1 MGMDDK
7 RPANTDP
14 TGVGAAAAAGGLV
27 QYQSEGVAVD
37 FTTPIL
43 ANARIRPSDGDRLEV
58 ILSDLGG
65 GRGHYVVPLRHLE
78 KAVTMTVHDHTLCE
92 EVLHRNA
99 SSPDDIRRAVLT
111 VAKMGLAGQKAAKL
125 ASQMI
130 DDEQNERML
139 TTVCLVRRA
148 VTYGDPSA
156 SKAPPSFNELATDIA
171 RSKVKVELGRVA
183 RTARLSSDAVY
194 NVLEEWAG
202 IIAPVGVPDM
212 PVECRLR
219 RLGRQVFELA
229 SQLRQWADDEIS
241 HVGDRA
247 RLVADYAVRVGRDA
261 ERRMTALDEYTI
273 DIVETICGWK
283 ESAMELRASMD
294 ALAWTLNG
302 WEGNLRRWRDAAQV
316 SREEQ
321 QRVVSAILATR
332 PARGDASQSDGAHEF
347 AHPARTGTRKVQAYQ
362 DWKTGQ
368 IDYDAVRRLEA
379 LRAQAL

>member
-1 MGMDDK
+1 MGLDGVV
-7 RPANTDP
+7 RS
-14 TGVGAAAAAGGLV
+14 TGADGGGSGSAGGLV

-43 ANARIRPSDGDRLEV
+43 ANARIRPSDGDKLEV

-65 GRGHYVVPLRHLE
+65 GRGHYVIPLRHLE

-99 SSPDDIRRAVLT
+99 SSPDDIRRAILT
-111 VAKMGLAGQKAAKL
+111 VAKMGLAGQKAAKH
-125 ASQMI
+125 ARQTI

-139 TTVCLVRRA
+139 TTVCLVRLA
-148 VTYGDPSA
+148 ITYGDA
-156 SKAPPSFNELATDIA
+156 GAVRAPPTLNDLATDIA
-171 RSKVKVELGRVA
+171 RGQVKVELAKVA
-183 RTARLSSDAVY
+183 RTARLSTDAVY
-194 NVLEEWAG
+194 NLLEEWGG
-202 IIAPVGVPDM
+202 IIASVGVPDM
-212 PVECRLR
+212 PIECRLR

-229 SQLRQWADDEIS
+229 SQLRQWADEEIS

-247 RLVADYAVRVGRDA
+247 RAVADHAVRVGRDA
-261 ERRMTALDEYTI
+261 EKRLAALDTFT
-273 DIVETICGWK
+273 DTIVETVCRWK
-283 ESAMELRASMD
+283 ESNLEIRAAMD

-302 WEGNLRRWRDAAQV
+302 WEGNLRRWREAAQI

-332 PARGDASQSDGAHEF
+332 PIRADAAQFDGANDP
-347 AHPARTGTRKVQAYQ
+347 AHPARKGSRKVQAYQ

-379 LRAQAL
+379 LREQAL